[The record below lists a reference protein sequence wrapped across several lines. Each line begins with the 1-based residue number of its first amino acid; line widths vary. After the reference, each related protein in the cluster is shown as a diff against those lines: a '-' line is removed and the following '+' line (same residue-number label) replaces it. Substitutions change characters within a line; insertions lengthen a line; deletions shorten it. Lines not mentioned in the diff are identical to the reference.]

1 MRTDHLM
8 EHPIMASTE
17 ARDPMLATTETGTGA
32 SAEAAI
38 IWPDPSPLD
47 SWWRRIMHSDPAA

>member
-1 MRTDHLM
+1 
-8 EHPIMASTE
+8 MASTE

>member
-1 MRTDHLM
+1 
-8 EHPIMASTE
+8 MASTE
-17 ARDPMLATTETGTGA
+17 TRDPLLTATDAAGGV

-47 SWWRRIMHSDPAA
+47 TWWRRIMHSDPAA